1 MLMGITHHSTF
12 LCFNGA
18 CAEFSQQLSISVM
31 GITQHIK
38 WFFQTQTARQ
48 RNDYTSLESLHSYIL
63 PNNIIHVLLESSNSK
78 YPSFFTYN
86 FR

>member
-1 MLMGITHHSTF
+1 MTMLGITHHSTF

-38 WFFQTQTARQ
+38 
-48 RNDYTSLESLHSYIL
+48 
-63 PNNIIHVLLESSNSK
+63 SNGC
-78 YPSFFTYN
+78 
-86 FR
+86 FRHKQHA